1 QRKNLSYTVFE
12 ENDKIARIKAIT
24 ENVGGSGLIYVRSR
38 KKTIE
43 LSQKLQSIGIKAT
56 PYHAGLTLAIRRYHQ
71 KQWQDDEIDIIVAT
85 TAFGMGIDKNN
96 VSYVIHYDLPESIEA
111 YVQEVGRA
119 GRNGMKAYGILLY
132 NLKDIASLRKTI
144 ESNFPEKKY
153 IQNIYNALG
162 NYYKIASGTGQDL
175 RFDFDIITFS
185 QSYNLDPYLVFS
197 SMRILQNSG
206 LIELVENRNPFSK
219 IFIHTEREPLYQF
232 MLEYPQY
239 FPLLEALR
247 RNYSG
252 IMTEFTQIDEKK
264 LAKICYDTEA
274 NIYKSLK
281 KLEKYT
287 ILFYDPKS
295 IQPQIIFTQN
305 RLSNDTFELSQ
316 EKYYEIKETN
326 KQKAEELIRYVQSHE
341 CRERQLLKYFNI
353 ESEKCNKCDVCI
365 SQKQTE
371 NKESLADKIY
381 QELLNSPQPLHYFA
395 NNLTYGSKEVVVP
408 IIRKLLDDEIIVL
421 NDGILS
427 VNE

>member
-1 QRKNLSYTVFE
+1 
-12 ENDKIARIKAIT
+12 
-24 ENVGGSGLIYVRSR
+24 
-38 KKTIE
+38 
-43 LSQKLQSIGIKAT
+43 
-56 PYHAGLTLAIRRYHQ
+56 
-71 KQWQDDEIDIIVAT
+71 
-85 TAFGMGIDKNN
+85 
-96 VSYVIHYDLPESIEA
+96 
-111 YVQEVGRA
+111 
-119 GRNGMKAYGILLY
+119 
-132 NLKDIASLRKTI
+132 
-144 ESNFPEKKY
+144 
-153 IQNIYNALG
+153 
-162 NYYKIASGTGQDL
+162 
-175 RFDFDIITFS
+175 
-185 QSYNLDPYLVFS
+185 
-197 SMRILQNSG
+197 
-206 LIELVENRNPFSK
+206 
-219 IFIHTEREPLYQF
+219 

-365 SQKQTE
+365 SKKQTE